1 MNNKEIAEKSLK
13 KYNNKRKIKEKLNYK
28 ELMEEYNEETKDS
41 YRNKWHAQRN

>member
-28 ELMEEYNEETKDS
+28 ELMEEYCEETKDS